1 MGIEAK
7 SILAIDDDE
16 VSREL
21 LLLLL
26 KRSGYEVKTAESG
39 EQALDY
45 LRTQGSAWPQIIL
58 ADLQMPGISGERL
71 ARALREICGRPPILI
86 AISASAPDQAASREY
101 DAFLLKPF
109 TMEEFAIAIAGGR
122 FKQKAGTEHSVLDP
136 SIYTKLA
143 ASMDR
148 EQLGKLYQLC
158 LEDALKRISSM
169 HQAASA
175 GDDASYRH
183 QAHAIKGGC
192 GMVGAIELQR
202 LASTMES
209 NGLIANHVATLHEF
223 PLACERLRGMLN
235 AHEIASSLDHSF

>member
-1 MGIEAK
+1 MSIDAK
-7 SILAIDDDE
+7 SILLIDDDE

-26 KRSGYEVKTAESG
+26 KRHGYEVKTADSG
-39 EQALDY
+39 AQALEY
-45 LRTQGSAWPQIIL
+45 LRARGGAFPEVIV

-71 ARALREICGRPPILI
+71 ARALREVCGNDPALI
-86 AISASAPDQAASREY
+86 AISGSSPDEVASREY

-109 TMEEFAIAIAGGR
+109 TMEEFAAAIAGGR
-122 FKQKAGTEHSVLDP
+122 STQKASPDAGVLDQ
-136 SIYTKLA
+136 SIYAKLA
-143 ASMDR
+143 ASMSRD
-148 EQLGKLYQLC
+148 QLGRLYKLC
-158 LEDALKRISSM
+158 IDDALKRIAAM
-169 HQAASA
+169 HEAVVV
-175 GDDASYRH
+175 GDDASYRR

-209 NGLIANHVATLHEF
+209 NGLAANHVATLHEF

-235 AHEIASSLDHSF
+235 AHEMASI